1 MKKLLLAIDAE
12 KPEVQSLEFGAY
24 LARLTGSAL
33 TGVFLEN
40 LPDIES
46 GLKSV
51 YEGAY
56 VETIGAT
63 AEPEVAFR
71 EKTTDENIR
80 KFKTACDTREIS
92 CRVHRDQGVPLEELV
107 AESRYA
113 DLMIAGTMLFA
124 ASSLEAPGD
133 MVKSLLAKSECP
145 VIIAPH
151 HTHAIDKILFAFDGS
166 SSALF
171 AIKQFTYLFPE
182 LSGADLIVLQ
192 ADEEAVFSEERKE
205 KLYGYLKEYYNRIN
219 FKDLRGN
226 ARDELFD
233 YSLREQNAVLIMGAY
248 GRSWL
253 SNLFRTSTADLVLK
267 LNNLPV
273 FITHW

>member
-63 AEPEVAFR
+63 TEPEVAFR

-205 KLYGYLKEYYNRIN
+205 KLYGYLKEHYNRIN